1 MLDASWF
8 NKSIWKWG
16 QNLNLTAFTS
26 KIQIF
31 CRPEWSQGGDLMKM
45 TIFKCKI
52 EFPKQLGLEKQM
64 KKIGSFIC
72 FSCLPPEL
80 WFLNW

>member
-45 TIFKCKI
+45 SFDN
-52 EFPKQLGLEKQM
+52 FQM
-64 KKIGSFIC
+64 Q
-72 FSCLPPEL
+72 
-80 WFLNW
+80 N